1 MLKYSLTAVLLGGL
15 SALLYLS
22 VIVTPGGVIMA
33 SFTQAPLFIA
43 GLSLGLPAALMA
55 TAVASV
61 SVMTAGGLLGGIVHA
76 LVNALPVLILLNRA
90 LLSRRAPDG
99 GVEWYPPGLLV
110 AWLSGLAAVTLGVLL
125 TILAM
130 GQGGMAGSVHRQID
144 LILPMFGPNQE
155 SLRPLFEIVAPIL
168 PAIIVAAWML
178 VTMANGAIAQAI
190 TTGMRRALRPALKI
204 AETELPNWL
213 AIALVIAA
221 GVVLLGHG
229 LIGTIAANATVMLL
243 VPFVVLGLAVVHL
256 ATRGVRARGFLLGG
270 LYAVTAIL
278 TWPLIVIIA
287 LGLIEQGFGLKRRIA
302 AAAPGGT
309 K

>member
-221 GVVLLGHG
+221 GVVLIGHG
-229 LIGTIAANATVMLL
+229 LIGTIAANATVILL

>member
-1 MLKYSLTAVLLGGL
+1 MLKYSLSAVLLGGL

-130 GQGGMAGSVHRQID
+130 GQGGMAGSVHRQIE

-221 GVVLLGHG
+221 GVVLIGHG
-229 LIGTIAANATVMLL
+229 LIGTIAANATVILL

>member
-1 MLKYSLTAVLLGGL
+1 MLKYSLTAVLLGAL

-61 SVMTAGGLLGGIVHA
+61 SVMTAGGLLGGIVHT
-76 LVNALPVLILLNRA
+76 LVNALPVLVLLNRA

-190 TTGMRRALRPALKI
+190 TTGMRRGLRPALKI

-229 LIGTIAANATVMLL
+229 LIGTIAANATVILL

>member
-1 MLKYSLTAVLLGGL
+1 MLKYSLTAVLLGAL

-213 AIALVIAA
+213 AIALVFLFADSLGQKIA
-221 GVVLLGHG
+221 
-229 LIGTIAANATVMLL
+229 
-243 VPFVVLGLAVVHL
+243 P
-256 ATRGVRARGFLLGG
+256 R
-270 LYAVTAIL
+270 
-278 TWPLIVIIA
+278 
-287 LGLIEQGFGLKRRIA
+287 
-302 AAAPGGT
+302 
-309 K
+309 

>member
-1 MLKYSLTAVLLGGL
+1 MLKYSLTAVLLGAL

-190 TTGMRRALRPALKI
+190 TTGMRRGLRPALKI

>member
-1 MLKYSLTAVLLGGL
+1 
-15 SALLYLS
+15 
-22 VIVTPGGVIMA
+22 
-33 SFTQAPLFIA
+33 
-43 GLSLGLPAALMA
+43 
-55 TAVASV
+55 
-61 SVMTAGGLLGGIVHA
+61 MTAGGLLGGIVHA

-190 TTGMRRALRPALKI
+190 TTGLRRALRPALKI

-229 LIGTIAANATVMLL
+229 LIGTIAANATVILL

>member
-43 GLSLGLPAALMA
+43 GLALGLPAALMA

-125 TILAM
+125 TILAV
-130 GQGGMAGSVHRQID
+130 GQGGMAGSVHRQIE

-229 LIGTIAANATVMLL
+229 LIATIAANATVILL
-243 VPFVVLGLAVVHL
+243 VPFVVLGLAVVHV

>member
-33 SFTQAPLFIA
+33 SFTQTPLFIA

-99 GVEWYPPGLLV
+99 SVEWYPPGLLV

-130 GQGGMAGSVHRQID
+130 GQDGMAGSVHRQID

-229 LIGTIAANATVMLL
+229 LIGTIAANATVILL

>member
-1 MLKYSLTAVLLGGL
+1 
-15 SALLYLS
+15 
-22 VIVTPGGVIMA
+22 
-33 SFTQAPLFIA
+33 
-43 GLSLGLPAALMA
+43 
-55 TAVASV
+55 
-61 SVMTAGGLLGGIVHA
+61 
-76 LVNALPVLILLNRA
+76 
-90 LLSRRAPDG
+90 
-99 GVEWYPPGLLV
+99 
-110 AWLSGLAAVTLGVLL
+110 
-125 TILAM
+125 
-130 GQGGMAGSVHRQID
+130 
-144 LILPMFGPNQE
+144 
-155 SLRPLFEIVAPIL
+155 
-168 PAIIVAAWML
+168 
-178 VTMANGAIAQAI
+178 
-190 TTGMRRALRPALKI
+190 LKI

-229 LIGTIAANATVMLL
+229 LIGTIAANATVILL

>member
-256 ATRGVRARGFLLGG
+256 ATRGVPARGFLLGG

>member
-1 MLKYSLTAVLLGGL
+1 MLKYSLTAVLLGAL

-190 TTGMRRALRPALKI
+190 TTGMRRGLRPALKI

-229 LIGTIAANATVMLL
+229 LIGTIAANATVILL
-243 VPFVVLGLAVVHL
+243 MPFVVLGLAVVHL

>member
-1 MLKYSLTAVLLGGL
+1 MLKYSLSAVLLGGL

-55 TAVASV
+55 TAVASD

-229 LIGTIAANATVMLL
+229 LIGTIAANATVILL

>member
-1 MLKYSLTAVLLGGL
+1 MLKYSLTAVLLGAL

-190 TTGMRRALRPALKI
+190 TTGLRRALRPALKI

-229 LIGTIAANATVMLL
+229 LIGTIAANATVILL

>member
-1 MLKYSLTAVLLGGL
+1 MLKYSLTAVLLGAL

>member
-1 MLKYSLTAVLLGGL
+1 MLKYSLTAVLLGAL

-190 TTGMRRALRPALKI
+190 TTGMRRGLRPALKI

-221 GVVLLGHG
+221 GVVLFGHG
-229 LIGTIAANATVMLL
+229 LIGTIAANATVILL